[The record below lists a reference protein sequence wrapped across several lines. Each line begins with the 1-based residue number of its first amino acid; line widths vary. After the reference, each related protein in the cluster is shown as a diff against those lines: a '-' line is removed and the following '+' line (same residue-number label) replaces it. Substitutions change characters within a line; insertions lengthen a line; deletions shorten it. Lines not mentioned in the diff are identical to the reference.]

1 MGKDNISL
9 ELFIIKPGVSEKL
22 KDRIIFT
29 LENNGFDILV
39 NKDVKFSFEDM
50 KNFYSKKKDEL
61 IEIGKKTIEFAK
73 TNNIDIK
80 KHFTKTTP
88 YEIGK
93 EIMERQARYM
103 ASGKSTILLTLREGK
118 NNYEV
123 AKKIVG
129 STYPEKA
136 EKGTIRSWSND
147 TLYKATVE
155 NRAIRNL
162 IHSSDKENLAREFE
176 IVNKYI

>member
-1 MGKDNISL
+1 MKNTNIDV

-22 KDRIIFT
+22 RNRIMFT
-29 LENNGFDILV
+29 LENNGFDIV
-39 NKDVKFSFEDM
+39 ESKDVKFNIEDM
-50 KNFYSKKKDEL
+50 RRFYSKDKNDL
-61 IEIGKKTIEFAK
+61 IKIGKSVIEYSK
-73 TNNIDIK
+73 LNKIDIK
-80 KHFTKTTP
+80 KHFAKTSP

-103 ASGKSTILLTLREGK
+103 ASGKSTILLTLREGS

-129 STYPEKA
+129 ATYPERA

-147 TLYKATVE
+147 NLYKATIE
-155 NRAIRNL
+155 DRAVMNL

-176 IVNKYI
+176 IVSKYL